1 MVTRDQGRVVEIS
14 VLNSLILAFASPK
27 IIPKVLAPTFST
39 QATDHFFKEE
49 PLLTLTRDSIT
60 RVSCMTRTVERSFG
74 VGAVAICVAV
84 VTVFVAFITICVKPD
99 KIKCM
104 GLHVQFRTVYLVINK

>member
-1 MVTRDQGRVVEIS
+1 MVTRDQGRVVEIKCFEFIDLGFRIS
-14 VLNSLILAFASPK
+14 KNNPRSASADIFDPGYR
-27 IIPKVLAPTFST
+27 V
-39 QATDHFFKEE
+39 FKEE

-60 RVSCMTRTVERSFG
+60 RVSCMTRTEERSFG

-84 VTVFVAFITICVKPD
+84 VTVFVTFITICVKPD